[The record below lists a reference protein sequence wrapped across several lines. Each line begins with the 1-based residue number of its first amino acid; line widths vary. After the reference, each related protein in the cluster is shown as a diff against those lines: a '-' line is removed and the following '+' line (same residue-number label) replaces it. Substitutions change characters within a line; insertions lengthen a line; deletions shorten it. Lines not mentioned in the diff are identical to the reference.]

1 MVLTQALIGS
11 NPPNQFLHL
20 MIMSPNPICFCL
32 GTLQSNKDGRR
43 KLPKGNSCHLATTPQ
58 ALQTSFATQRTFC
71 LGGCKERYHHSL
83 PPLTTTAATTIT
95 TYHSLPPLPPPSLP
109 TTTVNIAI

>member
-32 GTLQSNKDGRR
+32 GTLQSNKGGRR
-43 KLPKGNSCHLATTPQ
+43 KLHKGNSCHLVTTPQ
-58 ALQTSFATQRTFC
+58 VLQTSFATQRTFC
-71 LGGCKERYHHSL
+71 LGGGKERYHHSL
-83 PPLTTTAATTIT
+83 PPLTTTIT
-95 TYHSLPPLPPPSLP
+95 TYHSLPLPPPLLP
-109 TTTVNIAI
+109 TTTATT